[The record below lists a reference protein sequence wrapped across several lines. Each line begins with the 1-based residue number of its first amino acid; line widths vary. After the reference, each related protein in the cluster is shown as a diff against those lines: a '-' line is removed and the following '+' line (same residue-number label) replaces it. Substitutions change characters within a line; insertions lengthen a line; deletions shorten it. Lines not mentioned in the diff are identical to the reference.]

1 MTDNNDL
8 KGLRGWL
15 ILVGIGVVIAPI
27 RLALEL
33 MPLYYDI
40 FTNGSFE
47 VLTTPGSNAYHPM
60 WAPLIMFET
69 VFNSLIILA
78 SCYLIYLYFSKH
90 YLFPK
95 VYIAIISLTL
105 IFIPFDAWLLS
116 YVMPDEPIFDAE
128 TTKQFVRTLVGAVIW
143 VPYMLI
149 SQRVKATFVEKRP
162 NDASQQDT
170 KSPATSA

>member
-15 ILVGIGVVIAPI
+15 ILVGFGVVIAPF
-27 RLALEL
+27 RLAVEL
-33 MPLYYDI
+33 LPLYYGI
-40 FTNGSFE
+40 FTDGSFE
-47 VLTTPGSNAYHPM
+47 VLTTAGSNAYHPM

-69 VFNSLIILA
+69 LFNSLIILA

-90 YLFPK
+90 YIFPK
-95 VYIAIISLTL
+95 IYIAIMSLSL

-116 YVMPDEPIFDAE
+116 FVMPDEPMFDAE
-128 TTKQFVRTLVGAVIW
+128 TTKQFVRTLVAAVIW

-162 NDASQQDT
+162 NDISQQDVS
-170 KSPATSA
+170 SPAASA

>member
-15 ILVGIGVVIAPI
+15 IVVGLGVVIWPL
-27 RLALEL
+27 RLLAEL
-33 MPLYYDI
+33 LPLYYEI

-47 VLTTPGSNAYHPM
+47 VLTTPGSDAYHPM
-60 WAPLIMFET
+60 WAPLIIFET

-78 SCYLIYLYFSKH
+78 TCYLIYLYFSKH

-95 VYIAIISLTL
+95 VYIAITLFSLA
-105 IFIPFDAWLLS
+105 FIPFDAWLAS
-116 YVMPDEPIFDAE
+116 FVMPNEPMFDPE
-128 TTKQFVRTLVGAVIW
+128 TTKQLVRTLVTATIW

-149 SQRVKATFVEKRP
+149 SQRVKATFVEKSP
-162 NDASQQDT
+162 NKPNQPDDSNAVAS
-170 KSPATSA
+170 A